1 VVPGKQVLV
10 RMEELLAEREVWA
23 LQGKERALPFLSRL
37 ETP

>member
-1 VVPGKQVLV
+1 
-10 RMEELLAEREVWA
+10 MEELFAEREGWA